1 MRMMGETKRIV
12 ILGAG
17 FAGFHAALEFE
28 RTLARD
34 PSVDVVLV
42 TPQNFQVFTPMLHEV
57 AAGALDP
64 HSVVVPIR
72 ESLRHVRLL
81 QAQATAV
88 DFENRAV
95 TVAYGLDR
103 RTRNLRFD
111 HLLIAAGAQTRFPP
125 ELRRHVHGM
134 KTIHDALVL
143 RNWLVALLERAEIE
157 EDPAQR
163 RALLTI
169 VVAGGGFS
177 GVETISSIND
187 FLRELAPQYPR
198 VGREVPKLV
207 LVDRN
212 ERLLPEFD
220 PGLGDYTAEK
230 LRAAGID
237 VRLRTQVSTFNGRTL
252 WLEGRDESR
261 APAQLLARTLVWTAG
276 VAPSAVVDALAL
288 GKDRG
293 RIFVDATLAVPGY
306 GGVWAC
312 GDCAAVLDP
321 RGKPYPGTAQHAV
334 HQGRQAARNIA
345 AAVRQQPERIR
356 PFRYQMRGQFATIG
370 RRNAVATLFGLKFS
384 GFVAWLLWRG
394 AYLLMLP
401 GANRK
406 LRVFLQWALE
416 LGFPRDSVQLLTAQS
431 VVSRRLEELMDSAR
445 AAEAADGAM
454 QR

>member
-1 MRMMGETKRIV
+1 MSLTGQRKRIV

-28 RTLARD
+28 RTVARD

-42 TPQNFQVFTPMLHEV
+42 NPQNFLVFTPMLHEV

-64 HSVVVPIR
+64 HSIVVPIR
-72 ESLRHVRLL
+72 EALRHVRFL
-81 QAQATAV
+81 QAHTQGV
-88 DFENRAV
+88 DFENRVV

-103 RTRNLRFD
+103 RTRTLRFD

-125 ELRRHVHGM
+125 GLRQHVHGM

-187 FLRELAPQYPR
+187 FLHEVAPQYPR
-198 VGREVPKLV
+198 VSLERPKLV
-207 LVDRN
+207 LVHPN

-220 PGLGDYTAEK
+220 PGLADYTTSR

-237 VRLRTQVSTFNGRTL
+237 VRLRTRISDFNGRTL
-252 WLEGRDESR
+252 RLDAPDGHRG
-261 APAQLLARTLVWTAG
+261 PAQLLARTLVWTAG
-276 VAPSAVVDALAL
+276 VAPSPLVESLPL

-293 RIFVDATLAVPGY
+293 RIFVDASLSVPGY
-306 GGVWAC
+306 AGVWAC

-321 RGKPYPGTAQHAV
+321 HGKPYPASAQHAV
-334 HQGRQAARNIA
+334 RQGRQAARNIVA
-345 AAVRQQPERIR
+345 ALRQQPERIR
-356 PFRYQMRGQFATIG
+356 PFRYQMLGQFATIG
-370 RRNAVATLFGLKFS
+370 RRNAVATLFGRRFS
-384 GFVAWLLWRG
+384 GFIAWLMWRG
-394 AYLLMLP
+394 AYLAMLP
-401 GANRK
+401 GAGRK

-416 LGFPRDSVQLLTAQS
+416 IGFPRDAVQLLTAQS
-431 VVSRRLEELMDSAR
+431 VVSRRLEELIDSAR
-445 AAEAADGAM
+445 AAEAADAVP